1 MTSFQPWQTHQR
13 SNSSDDLI
21 AELHRAGK
29 LPADTHLLRQV
40 PVSFQLAPAQV
51 ISEIQRLRPRLI
63 ICCGMAE
70 SRSYLSLE
78 RQAKAAGQ
86 TLQTSMDLSALMA
99 ETTLTEISEDAG
111 TYVCNHLYYSVL
123 DFIEQ
128 ADWPVAGLFVH
139 VPVLNRENKPL
150 VLRDFVAIA
159 QKMSQ
164 LSRQPD

>member
-1 MTSFQPWQTHQR
+1 MITSFQTWRTYQR

-21 AELHRAGK
+21 AELHRTGK
-29 LPADTHLLRQV
+29 LPADAHWLRQV
-40 PVSFQLAPAQV
+40 PVNFQLAPMQV

-78 RQAKAAGQ
+78 RQAKAAEQ
-86 TLQTSMDLSALMA
+86 TLQTSMDLSALMV

-111 TYVCNHLYYSVL
+111 NYVCNHLYYSVL
-123 DFIEQ
+123 DFIKQ
-128 ADWPVAGLFVH
+128 ADWQMASLFVH
-139 VPVLNRENKPL
+139 VPVLNQENRPFI
-150 VLRDFVAIA
+150 LRDFVVIA

-164 LSRQPD
+164 LSN